1 MKYKAYKI
9 QPEDMSSLAPLT
21 VDFYL
26 AFDEDFVFGYTP
38 VTLTAVCRQSQTMA
52 RQLAEKLAAMSAAV
66 VVRNDSEW
74 SRPGL
79 HVLLDDRDWLAKM
92 AKIAAGFVADEPVAI
107 SATGTT
113 VALLAPIAP
122 LTTASPP
129 TITKVRDVLAVHTEG
144 FQPEPSKSLVVSDDE
159 TAASQPASE
168 QKKEVQL
175 YLPCPNIGQFL
186 LPNMFARSRL
196 FHAGGARNSTR
207 QVWST
212 DKPLVIQRLSGMGG
226 GETRLTYSGGEL
238 RMGDQELWAMLL
250 NVAAGSAL
258 GEDVTERFVTVL
270 KSMPGRGIGG
280 NGRKRLRS
288 EGNRL
293 AGSTLKIRTTDQHVI
308 QLMKQ
313 SLPKN
318 KSIQGTEKNDFVELT
333 FPMLETF
340 SSNTESI
347 TFRISRELRAL
358 FGPEMSSWYD
368 LEKYYALPQAGLS
381 RRLYI
386 LYNSHYDCWPL
397 KLMEFQEYFGI
408 LAKTVRNIKLE
419 LDAAHAELEIRDII
433 VWWKYRKPTDKE
445 RKQCDA
451 LCYVVQRP
459 NRELKTIEPAIEE
472 VPA

>member
-1 MKYKAYKI
+1 
-9 QPEDMSSLAPLT
+9 
-21 VDFYL
+21 
-26 AFDEDFVFGYTP
+26 
-38 VTLTAVCRQSQTMA
+38 
-52 RQLAEKLAAMSAAV
+52 
-66 VVRNDSEW
+66 
-74 SRPGL
+74 
-79 HVLLDDRDWLAKM
+79 
-92 AKIAAGFVADEPVAI
+92 
-107 SATGTT
+107 
-113 VALLAPIAP
+113 
-122 LTTASPP
+122 
-129 TITKVRDVLAVHTEG
+129 
-144 FQPEPSKSLVVSDDE
+144 
-159 TAASQPASE
+159 
-168 QKKEVQL
+168 
-175 YLPCPNIGQFL
+175 
-186 LPNMFARSRL
+186 MFARSRL
-196 FHAGGARNSTR
+196 FHAGGARNSIR

-212 DKPLVIQRLSGMGG
+212 DKPLVIQRLSGMRG
-226 GETRLTYSGGEL
+226 GETQLTYSGGEL
-238 RMGDQELWAMLL
+238 RMGDQELWTMLL

-333 FPMLETF
+333 FPMLESF

-358 FGPEMSSWYD
+358 FGPQVSSWYD
-368 LEKYYALPQAGLS
+368 HERYYSLPQAGLS

-397 KLMEFQEYFGI
+397 KLTEFQEYLGV
-408 LAKTVRNIKLE
+408 LAKTARNIKLE
-419 LDAAHAELEIRDII
+419 LDAAHAELKLRDII
-433 VWWKYRKPTDKE
+433 VCWEYRKPTDEE

-459 NRELKTIEPAIEE
+459 NRELKTIELAAEE

>member
-9 QPEDMSSLAPLT
+9 QPENMAALAPMT
-21 VDFYL
+21 VEFYL
-26 AFDEDFVFGYTP
+26 EFDEDFVFGYTP
-38 VTLTAVCRQSQTMA
+38 VTLAAVCRQSQTMA

-92 AKIAAGFVADEPVAI
+92 TKVAAAYAADEPVAI
-107 SATGTT
+107 GATGTT
-113 VALLAPIAP
+113 VALLAPIVQ
-122 LTTASPP
+122 LTTVSPP
-129 TITKVRDVLAVHTEG
+129 TIAKVRDVLAAHTEG
-144 FQPEPSKSLVVSDDE
+144 LRPEPSKSLMVTGDE

-168 QKKEVQL
+168 QKKEVPL
-175 YLPCPNIGQFL
+175 YLPSPNIGQFL

-212 DKPLVIQRLSGMGG
+212 DKPLVIQRLSGMRG

-238 RMGDQELWAMLL
+238 RMGDQELWTMLL

-270 KSMPGRGIGG
+270 KSMPGRGVGG
-280 NGRKRLRS
+280 NGRDRMRS

-293 AGSTLKIRTTDQHVI
+293 AGGNLKIRTTDQHVI

-318 KSIQGTEKNDFVELT
+318 KSIQGTEKNHFVELT
-333 FPMLETF
+333 FPMLESF

-347 TFRISRELRAL
+347 TFRISRELRVL
-358 FGPEMSSWYD
+358 FGPQVSSWYD

-397 KLMEFQEYFGI
+397 KLTEFQEYLGV
-408 LAKTVRNIKLE
+408 LAKTARNIKLE
-419 LDAAHAELEIRDII
+419 LDAAHAELKLRDII
-433 VWWKYRKPTDKE
+433 VCWEYRKPTDEE
-445 RKQCDA
+445 RKHCDA

-459 NRELKTIEPAIEE
+459 NRELKTIELAAEE